1 MRSGVGSDPGSFK
14 MDGSV
19 TLQNGRIQGP
29 SQWSGSV
36 TPQNGRIQGPS
47 KWSDPGSFKMVSVH
61 TLQNDQD
68 PWMQQNGQNQVSFKM
83 VRSRIL

>member
-1 MRSGVGSDPGSFK
+1 MCGEVGSDPESFN

-19 TLQNGRIQGP
+19 TLLNGRIQGP

-47 KWSDPGSFKMVSVH
+47 KWSDPVPFKMVGS
-61 TLQNDQD
+61 
-68 PWMQQNGQNQVSFKM
+68 K
-83 VRSRIL
+83 IL

>member
-1 MRSGVGSDPGSFK
+1 MCGEVGSDPESFK

-19 TLQNGRIQGP
+19 TLQNGRI
-29 SQWSGSV
+29 
-36 TPQNGRIQGPS
+36 RYPS
-47 KWSDPGSFKMVSVH
+47 KWLDPRSFKMVSVH